1 LHDQPATLN
10 KCPTRKKK
18 NVTFKNDE
26 SEEALMGGG
35 RRQKG
40 AAGAVPAV
48 VQQRRQP
55 RQNVHGGQKKQ
66 REGRHVVDVSPQFAT
81 HEGDQQAQ
89 GPSAWRTFF
98 AQTDPRRQKKYPP
111 PFILKT

>member
-1 LHDQPATLN
+1 
-10 KCPTRKKK
+10 
-18 NVTFKNDE
+18 
-26 SEEALMGGG
+26 MGGG

-98 AQTDPRRQKKYPP
+98 AQTDPRRQKVPTAIYLKNLITYLILNN
-111 PFILKT
+111 FIYLYFKIQINTRVIH